1 MLFRSPVVRFFSRIL
16 NRVTITVVLV
26 ALQLL
31 WLCWVAFAI
40 TTGTGRV
47 WVNGLLNAL
56 SLLIVLYLVRK
67 DENSAYKVGWIALIG
82 ILPLLGGA
90 LYLAFGN
97 KRPAK
102 RLRLKMQAVED
113 AHKKDL
119 VQEPGVLEGLDAREQ
134 GQSRY
139 VAKYGPYPAWQ
150 NTRTQYFACGEA
162 MYPQLLA
169 DLEKAEKSIFLEFF
183 IVSHGCMWNGIEKI
197 LRRKAAQGVDVRLI
211 YDDFGSLLGLPA
223 DFIVRMERAH
233 IRCIPFNPVVP
244 LLSLVMNH
252 RDHRKIVVIDGKVAY
267 TGGINLADEYINAI
281 TRFGYWK
288 DAGLRIEGAAVWN
301 FTVMF
306 LDFWNAFRPFEQD
319 YSAFRP
325 QLAVLPDSDGVVQPY
340 ADSPLDEEPVAETVY
355 LDILAQSQQYVYFYT
370 PYLAIGEEMLD
381 ALRHPVQTVKIG
393 LVGKYVE
400 LHDSYISVNEA
411 LKHGGIATHSAVDI
425 HWIDSETLEGDDV
438 DLDAILG
445 DMDGILVPGGFG
457 SRGIEGKIN
466 ACRYARTHGV
476 PYLGICLG
484 MQIAIIEFAR
494 DVLGMADA
502 NSAEID
508 PSTTHPVI
516 DILPEQKDV
525 TDMGGT
531 MRLGQYPCTLNPE
544 SKAYSLYGASMIY
557 ERHRH
562 RYEVNNDYRPDL
574 LNGGMI
580 FAGTSPD
587 NHIVEMVEIPDH
599 PWFVA
604 GQFHPEFK
612 SRPNRPHPLFRGFV
626 TAAAARMNSKK

>member
-1 MLFRSPVVRFFSRIL
+1 MLFRSPIVRFFSRIL
-16 NRVTITVVLV
+16 NRVTITAVLV

-244 LLSLVMNH
+244 LVSLVMNH
-252 RDHRKIVVIDGKVAY
+252 RDHRKIVVVDGNTAY
-267 TGGINLADEYINAI
+267 TGGINLADEYINEEE
-281 TRFGYWK
+281 RFGYWK
-288 DAGLRIEGAAVWN
+288 DAALRTEGAAVWN

-306 LDFWNAFRPFEQD
+306 LDHWNAFRPSEED
-319 YSAFRP
+319 YAPFMPQAESLSA
-325 QLAVLPDSDGVVQPY
+325 QSDGVIQPY
-340 ADSPLDEEPVAETVY
+340 GDSPLDEEALAETVY
-355 LDILAQSQQYVYFYT
+355 LNIINQAQRYVYIYT
-370 PYLAIGEEMLD
+370 PYFAVGETML
-381 ALRHPVQTVKIG
+381 
-393 LVGKYVE
+393 
-400 LHDSYISVNEA
+400 EA
-411 LKHGGIATHSAVDI
+411 LKAAAKRGVDVRLVLPGIPDKKLIFRLTRSYYVPLLRAGVRIYEFTPGFLHAKCYVSDDRAAVVGSINMDYRSLFLHFECGALLLYNSQVI
-425 HWIDSETLEGDDV
+425 ALRDDV
-438 DLDAILG
+438 L
-445 DMDGILVPGGFG
+445 
-457 SRGIEGKIN
+457 
-466 ACRYARTHGV
+466 RT
-476 PYLGICLG
+476 
-484 MQIAIIEFAR
+484 
-494 DVLGMADA
+494 
-502 NSAEID
+502 
-508 PSTTHPVI
+508 
-516 DILPEQKDV
+516 LPECREVQLADCR
-525 TDMGGT
+525 T
-531 MRLGQYPCTLNPE
+531 
-544 SKAYSLYGASMIY
+544 SL
-557 ERHRH
+557 
-562 RYEVNNDYRPDL
+562 
-574 LNGGMI
+574 
-580 FAGTSPD
+580 AGTLLDSVLRLLSPL
-587 NHIVEMVEIPDH
+587 M
-599 PWFVA
+599 
-604 GQFHPEFK
+604 
-612 SRPNRPHPLFRGFV
+612 
-626 TAAAARMNSKK
+626 

>member
-244 LLSLVMNH
+244 LVSLVMNH
-252 RDHRKIVVIDGKVAY
+252 RDHRKIVVVDGNTAY
-267 TGGINLADEYINAI
+267 TGGINLADEYINEEE
-281 TRFGYWK
+281 RFGYWK
-288 DAGLRIEGAAVWN
+288 DAALRTEGAAVWN

-306 LDFWNAFRPFEQD
+306 LDHWNAFRPSEED
-319 YSAFRP
+319 YAPFMPQAEALSA
-325 QLAVLPDSDGVVQPY
+325 QSDGVIQPY
-340 ADSPLDEEPVAETVY
+340 GDSPLDEEALAETVY
-355 LDILAQSQQYVYFYT
+355 LNIINQAQRYVYIYT
-370 PYLAIGEEMLD
+370 PYFAVGETML
-381 ALRHPVQTVKIG
+381 
-393 LVGKYVE
+393 
-400 LHDSYISVNEA
+400 EA
-411 LKHGGIATHSAVDI
+411 LKAAAKRGVDVRLVLPGIPDKKLIFRLTRSYYVPLLRAGVRIYEFTPGFLHAKCYVSDDRAAVVGSINMDYRSLFLHFECGALLLYNSQVI
-425 HWIDSETLEGDDV
+425 ALRDDV
-438 DLDAILG
+438 L
-445 DMDGILVPGGFG
+445 
-457 SRGIEGKIN
+457 
-466 ACRYARTHGV
+466 RT
-476 PYLGICLG
+476 
-484 MQIAIIEFAR
+484 
-494 DVLGMADA
+494 
-502 NSAEID
+502 
-508 PSTTHPVI
+508 
-516 DILPEQKDV
+516 LPECREV
-525 TDMGGT
+525 
-531 MRLGQYPCTLNPE
+531 RLADCRT
-544 SKAYSLYGASMIY
+544 SL
-557 ERHRH
+557 
-562 RYEVNNDYRPDL
+562 
-574 LNGGMI
+574 
-580 FAGTSPD
+580 AGTLLDSVLRLLSPL
-587 NHIVEMVEIPDH
+587 M
-599 PWFVA
+599 
-604 GQFHPEFK
+604 
-612 SRPNRPHPLFRGFV
+612 
-626 TAAAARMNSKK
+626 

>member
-1 MLFRSPVVRFFSRIL
+1 MLFRSPIVRFFSRIL

-102 RLRLKMQAVED
+102 RLRQKMQAVED

-244 LLSLVMNH
+244 LVSLVMNH
-252 RDHRKIVVIDGKVAY
+252 RDHRKIVVVDGNTAY
-267 TGGINLADEYINAI
+267 TGGINLADEYINEEE
-281 TRFGYWK
+281 RFGYWK
-288 DAGLRIEGAAVWN
+288 DAALRTEGAAVWN

-306 LDFWNAFRPFEQD
+306 LDHWNAFRPSEED
-319 YSAFRP
+319 YAPFMPQAESLSA
-325 QLAVLPDSDGVVQPY
+325 QSDGVIQPY
-340 ADSPLDEEPVAETVY
+340 GDSPLDEEALAETVY
-355 LDILAQSQQYVYFYT
+355 LNIINQAQRYVYIYT
-370 PYLAIGEEMLD
+370 PYFAVGETML
-381 ALRHPVQTVKIG
+381 
-393 LVGKYVE
+393 
-400 LHDSYISVNEA
+400 EA
-411 LKHGGIATHSAVDI
+411 LKAAAKRGVDVRLVLPGIPDKKLIFRLTRSYYVPLLRAGVRIYEFTPGFLHAKCYVSDDRAAVVGSINMDYRSLFLHFECGALLLYNSQVI
-425 HWIDSETLEGDDV
+425 ALRDDV
-438 DLDAILG
+438 L
-445 DMDGILVPGGFG
+445 
-457 SRGIEGKIN
+457 
-466 ACRYARTHGV
+466 RT
-476 PYLGICLG
+476 
-484 MQIAIIEFAR
+484 
-494 DVLGMADA
+494 
-502 NSAEID
+502 
-508 PSTTHPVI
+508 
-516 DILPEQKDV
+516 LPECREVQLADCR
-525 TDMGGT
+525 T
-531 MRLGQYPCTLNPE
+531 
-544 SKAYSLYGASMIY
+544 SL
-557 ERHRH
+557 
-562 RYEVNNDYRPDL
+562 
-574 LNGGMI
+574 
-580 FAGTSPD
+580 AGTLLDSVLRLLSPL
-587 NHIVEMVEIPDH
+587 M
-599 PWFVA
+599 
-604 GQFHPEFK
+604 
-612 SRPNRPHPLFRGFV
+612 
-626 TAAAARMNSKK
+626 

>member
-252 RDHRKIVVIDGKVAY
+252 RDHRKIVVIDGTVAY
-267 TGGINLADEYINAI
+267 TGGVNLADEYINAEQ
-281 TRFGYWK
+281 RFGYWK
-288 DAGLRIEGAAVWN
+288 DAALRVEGDAAWN

-306 LDFWNAFRPFEQD
+306 LNFWNAFRPSETD
-319 YSAFRP
+319 YDAFRP
-325 QLAVLPDSDGVVQPY
+325 MPLVLPGIPDKKLVFRLSRSYYLPLLRAGVRIYEYTPGFLHAKCWVSDDVTAVVGSINMDYRSLFLHFECGVLLQKNSQVAVLRDDVRATLPQCREIQVTECRTSLPGTVLDSVLRLL
-340 ADSPLDEEPVAETVY
+340 SPL
-355 LDILAQSQQYVYFYT
+355 
-370 PYLAIGEEMLD
+370 M
-381 ALRHPVQTVKIG
+381 
-393 LVGKYVE
+393 
-400 LHDSYISVNEA
+400 
-411 LKHGGIATHSAVDI
+411 
-425 HWIDSETLEGDDV
+425 
-438 DLDAILG
+438 
-445 DMDGILVPGGFG
+445 
-457 SRGIEGKIN
+457 
-466 ACRYARTHGV
+466 
-476 PYLGICLG
+476 
-484 MQIAIIEFAR
+484 
-494 DVLGMADA
+494 
-502 NSAEID
+502 
-508 PSTTHPVI
+508 
-516 DILPEQKDV
+516 
-525 TDMGGT
+525 
-531 MRLGQYPCTLNPE
+531 
-544 SKAYSLYGASMIY
+544 
-557 ERHRH
+557 
-562 RYEVNNDYRPDL
+562 
-574 LNGGMI
+574 
-580 FAGTSPD
+580 
-587 NHIVEMVEIPDH
+587 
-599 PWFVA
+599 
-604 GQFHPEFK
+604 
-612 SRPNRPHPLFRGFV
+612 
-626 TAAAARMNSKK
+626 

>member
-1 MLFRSPVVRFFSRIL
+1 MLFRSPIVRFFSRIL
-16 NRVTITVVLV
+16 NRITITVVLV

-252 RDHRKIVVIDGKVAY
+252 RDHRKIVVIDGTVAY
-267 TGGINLADEYINAI
+267 TGGVNLADEYINA
-281 TRFGYWK
+281 
-288 DAGLRIEGAAVWN
+288 
-301 FTVMF
+301 
-306 LDFWNAFRPFEQD
+306 EQ
-319 YSAFRP
+319 A
-325 QLAVLPDSDGVVQPY
+325 
-340 ADSPLDEEPVAETVY
+340 
-355 LDILAQSQQYVYFYT
+355 QQYIYIYT
-370 PYLAIGEEMLD
+370 PYLAVGEEMLD
-381 ALRHPVQTVKIG
+381 ALKNAAKRG
-393 LVGKYVE
+393 
-400 LHDSYISVNEA
+400 
-411 LKHGGIATHSAVDI
+411 VDI
-425 HWIDSETLEGDDV
+425 RLVLPGIPDKKLVFRLSRSYYLPLLRAGVRIYEYTPGFLHAKCWVSDDV
-438 DLDAILG
+438 TA
-445 DMDGILVPGGFG
+445 VVG
-457 SRGIEGKIN
+457 SIN
-466 ACRYARTHGV
+466 
-476 PYLGICLG
+476 
-484 MQIAIIEFAR
+484 M
-494 DVLGMADA
+494 
-502 NSAEID
+502 
-508 PSTTHPVI
+508 
-516 DILPEQKDV
+516 
-525 TDMGGT
+525 
-531 MRLGQYPCTLNPE
+531 
-544 SKAYSLYGASMIY
+544 
-557 ERHRH
+557 
-562 RYEVNNDYRPDL
+562 DYRSLFLHFECGVL
-574 LNGGMI
+574 LQKNSQVAVLRDDVRATLPQCREI
-580 FAGTSPD
+580 QVTECRTSLPGTVLDSVLRLLSPL
-587 NHIVEMVEIPDH
+587 M
-599 PWFVA
+599 
-604 GQFHPEFK
+604 
-612 SRPNRPHPLFRGFV
+612 
-626 TAAAARMNSKK
+626 

>member
-1 MLFRSPVVRFFSRIL
+1 MLFRSRIVRFFSRIL

-183 IVSHGCMWNGIEKI
+183 IVSHGCMWNGVEKI

-252 RDHRKIVVIDGKVAY
+252 RDHRKIVVIDGTVAY
-267 TGGINLADEYINAI
+267 TGGVNLADEYINHI
-281 TRFGYWK
+281 EKYGRWK
-288 DAGLRIEGAAVWN
+288 DSALMLEGEGVRSMTAL
-301 FTVMF
+301 F
-306 LDFWNAFRPFEQD
+306 LQMWSILCQPEFEQ
-319 YSAFRP
+319 F
-325 QLAVLPDSDGVVQPY
+325 LSDPIPAAANAKGFVVPY
-340 ADSPLDEEPVAETVY
+340 GDCPLDGERVGEMVY
-355 LDILAQSQQYVYFYT
+355 MDMLNRARKYVHIIT
-370 PYLAIGEEMLD
+370 PYLILDGELET
-381 ALRHPVQTVKIG
+381 ALRFAAERGVDVHLILPGKPDKWFVYALAKTHYKALLSSGVKISEWQPG
-393 LVGKYVE
+393 FTHAKIVIADGVEAVAGTINLDYRSLYHHFENAVWMRGTDCIANMEADFQDTLTRCRRVEQTRESIWQGKKL
-400 LHDSYISVNEA
+400 LHLA
-411 LKHGGIATHSAVDI
+411 
-425 HWIDSETLEGDDV
+425 
-438 DLDAILG
+438 
-445 DMDGILVPGGFG
+445 GILLKF
-457 SRGIEGKIN
+457 
-466 ACRYARTHGV
+466 
-476 PYLGICLG
+476 
-484 MQIAIIEFAR
+484 IA
-494 DVLGMADA
+494 
-502 NSAEID
+502 
-508 PSTTHPVI
+508 
-516 DILPEQKDV
+516 
-525 TDMGGT
+525 
-531 MRLGQYPCTLNPE
+531 
-544 SKAYSLYGASMIY
+544 
-557 ERHRH
+557 
-562 RYEVNNDYRPDL
+562 
-574 LNGGMI
+574 
-580 FAGTSPD
+580 
-587 NHIVEMVEIPDH
+587 
-599 PWFVA
+599 
-604 GQFHPEFK
+604 
-612 SRPNRPHPLFRGFV
+612 PLV
-626 TAAAARMNSKK
+626 

>member
-252 RDHRKIVVIDGKVAY
+252 RDHRKIVVIDGTVAY
-267 TGGINLADEYINAI
+267 TGGVNLADEYINAEQ
-281 TRFGYWK
+281 RFGYWK
-288 DAGLRIEGAAVWN
+288 DAALRVEGDAAWN

-306 LDFWNAFRPFEQD
+306 LNFWNAFRPSEED
-319 YSAFRP
+319 YAPFMP
-325 QLAVLPDSDGVVQPY
+325 QAEALPAQSDGVIQPY
-340 ADSPLDEEPVAETVY
+340 GDSPLDEEALAETVY
-355 LDILAQSQQYVYFYT
+355 LNIINQAQRYVYIYT
-370 PYLAIGEEMLD
+370 PYFAVGETML
-381 ALRHPVQTVKIG
+381 
-393 LVGKYVE
+393 
-400 LHDSYISVNEA
+400 EA
-411 LKHGGIATHSAVDI
+411 LKAAAKRGVDVRLVLPGIPDKKLVFRLTRSYYVPLLRAGVRIYEFTPGFLHAKSFVSDDTTAVVGSINLDYRSLYHHFENAVWMKDTACI
-425 HWIDSETLEGDDV
+425 PAIEKDFQKTLEFCRDV
-438 DLDAILG
+438 EPTRESIWEGKVLLHLA
-445 DMDGILVPGGFG
+445 GILLKV
-457 SRGIEGKIN
+457 
-466 ACRYARTHGV
+466 
-476 PYLGICLG
+476 
-484 MQIAIIEFAR
+484 IA
-494 DVLGMADA
+494 
-502 NSAEID
+502 
-508 PSTTHPVI
+508 P
-516 DILPEQKDV
+516 
-525 TDMGGT
+525 
-531 MRLGQYPCTLNPE
+531 
-544 SKAYSLYGASMIY
+544 
-557 ERHRH
+557 
-562 RYEVNNDYRPDL
+562 L
-574 LNGGMI
+574 L
-580 FAGTSPD
+580 
-587 NHIVEMVEIPDH
+587 
-599 PWFVA
+599 
-604 GQFHPEFK
+604 
-612 SRPNRPHPLFRGFV
+612 
-626 TAAAARMNSKK
+626 